1 MDIIYRK
8 IESADNKILATIIR
22 NIFIEMDIP
31 TKGTVFTDPTTDD
44 LYTLFDIPNATLW
57 VAQDGENILGCC
69 GIYSTDALPVG
80 CAELVKFYLAPAARG
95 KKIGKALFE
104 KSLEIAID
112 FGYSSIYIESF
123 PQFIDAIKMY
133 KKFGFTYLTNPLGN
147 SGHFGCN
154 VWMIKKF

>member
-22 NIFIEMDIP
+22 NIFMEMNVP
-31 TKGTVFTDPTTDD
+31 TEGTVFTDPTTDD
-44 LYTLFDIPNATLW
+44 LYTLFDMPKATLW
-57 VAQDGENILGCC
+57 VAQERENIFGCC
-69 GIYSTDALPVG
+69 GIYPTNALPAG
-80 CAELVKFYLAPAARG
+80 CAELVKFYLAPEARG
-95 KKIGKALFE
+95 KKIGKTLFE
-104 KSLEIAID
+104 KSLETAAE

-133 KKFGFTYLTNPLGN
+133 KKFEFKYLTNPLGN

-154 VWMIKKF
+154 VWMLKKL